1 MLHFFRILR
10 RRLLTSNKFSKYLLY
25 AVGEIILVVIGILIA
40 LQIDNWNEERKQRET
55 EIHYLNNLK
64 TDLQLNIAEL
74 DDYIAYRSSEVEAA
88 TRVLEHFEG
97 KPLINLVDFTYDI
110 VNVYGWQRFNQQ
122 DNTFQELVNSGN
134 LALISNDSIK
144 NGLLNLQ
151 AAYTKLKNVELHG
164 RYDSE
169 ILLYEPQYRIL
180 DLNTIHNILAFPD
193 STGLSYQNKT
203 PSKAQYEALLKD
215 LEHKNGFAM
224 MRFEFNNHRGRLNRM
239 KDQCYEI
246 IGMIDREL
254 EVEND

>member
-1 MLHFFRILR
+1 MEDF
-10 RRLLTSNKFSKYLLY
+10 
-25 AVGEIILVVIGILIA
+25 A
-40 LQIDNWNEERKQRET
+40 DN
-55 EIHYLNNLK
+55 
-64 TDLQLNIAEL
+64 
-74 DDYIAYRSSEVEAA
+74 AA
-88 TRVLEHFEG
+88 
-97 KPLINLVDFTYDI
+97 
-110 VNVYGWQRFNQQ
+110 NVYGWQRFNQQ

-134 LALISNDSIK
+134 LGLISNDSIK

-169 ILLYEPQYRIL
+169 VLLYEPQYRIL
-180 DLNTIHNILAFPD
+180 DLNTIHNIRAFPD

-224 MRFEFNNHRGRLNRM
+224 MRFEFNNHKGRLNRM

-246 IGMIDREL
+246 IGMIYREL
-254 EVEND
+254 ETENE